1 MYVYVEGEFYGDW
14 DLNTHPA
21 KFMNGISTVSKAFCL
36 GDLVA
41 YMQEHRQR
49 IVIILTQMDIGILVY
64 VKELV
69 HCT

>member
-14 DLNTHPA
+14 ALNTHPE